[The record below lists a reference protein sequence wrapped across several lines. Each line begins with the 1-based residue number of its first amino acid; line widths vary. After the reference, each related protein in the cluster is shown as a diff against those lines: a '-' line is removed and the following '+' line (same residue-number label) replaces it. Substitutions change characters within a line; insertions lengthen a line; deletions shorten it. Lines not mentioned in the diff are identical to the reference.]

1 VYDATPFIPPLL
13 EYVCVALTPEDL
25 ASIAQLARL
34 EIDPAEVDDYITKL
48 DSILDLVAQLDSV
61 DTSSVLPMAH
71 PLNMVQR
78 LRPDEVTESD
88 HREYYQQNAADVS
101 HGLYRV
107 PRVIE

>member
-1 VYDATPFIPPLL
+1 MYDATPFLWPLP

-25 ASIAQLARL
+25 ASIAHLARL
-34 EIDPAEVDDYITKL
+34 EIDPAEVDEYVAKL
-48 DSILDLVAQLDSV
+48 GSILDLVAQLDSV

-88 HREYYQQNAADVS
+88 HREQYQQNAADVS

>member
-1 VYDATPFIPPLL
+1 
-13 EYVCVALTPEDL
+13 VALTQEDL

-34 EIDPAEVDDYITKL
+34 EIDPSEVDEYVAKL
-48 DSILDLVAQLDSV
+48 GSILDLVAQLERV
-61 DTSSVLPMAH
+61 DTSAVAPMAH

-88 HREYYQQNAADVS
+88 HREQYQQNSADVS

-107 PRVIE
+107 PRVID

>member
-1 VYDATPFIPPLL
+1 VYDATPFIPTLL

-25 ASIAQLARL
+25 ASIAQLAQL
-34 EIDPAEVDDYITKL
+34 EIDPAEVDDYVAKL
-48 DSILDLVAQLDSV
+48 GSILDLVAQLESV

-88 HREYYQQNAADVS
+88 HREHYQQNAADVS

>member
-1 VYDATPFIPPLL
+1 M
-13 EYVCVALTPEDL
+13 ALTPEDL

-34 EIDPAEVDDYITKL
+34 EIDPAEVDEYVAKL
-48 DSILDLVAQLDSV
+48 GSILDLVAQLDQV
-61 DTSSVLPMAH
+61 DTGAVVPMAH

-88 HREYYQQNAADVS
+88 HREQYQQNAADVS

-107 PRVIE
+107 PRVID

>member
-1 VYDATPFIPPLL
+1 M
-13 EYVCVALTPEDL
+13 ALTPEDL

-34 EIDPAEVDDYITKL
+34 EIDPSEVDEYVAKL
-48 DSILDLVAQLDSV
+48 GSILDLVAQLDSV
-61 DTSSVLPMAH
+61 DTSAVVPMAH

-88 HREYYQQNAADVS
+88 HREQYQQNAADVS